1 LFYLGD
7 TVYKG
12 SAHNAFST
20 CKFRKIG
27 AEKAEL
33 FSWT

>member
-7 TVYKG
+7 TVYKE
-12 SAHNAFST
+12 SVHNAFST
-20 CKFRKIG
+20 CEFCKIG

-33 FSWT
+33 FS